1 MLMYLFNLT
10 GLHSNQF
17 HANSE
22 APKAFWTFVLI
33 IAVPQLKR
41 NAISIKW
48 KIKPNRQTHTLKT
61 KFGFKMAS
69 EFCESEIK
77 WTDQRIELPA
87 KWVVKGRVGVVQ
99 GLCKISNCSC
109 QLQRKV
115 HRKFCPP
122 AGPFC
127 EAPANWI
134 WNEESIFG
142 EIVKFYSD
150 EIKCPAAKYA
160 EEEEMLAQKRTNNK
174 QTFLQWQLNKLSENW
189 DRNGPGLL
197 TNTNMFNGTLK
208 KV

>member
-48 KIKPNRQTHTLKT
+48 KIKPNRQTHTIKT

-77 WTDQRIELPA
+77 WTDQQIELPA
-87 KWVVKGRVGVVQ
+87 KWVGKGRVGVVQ

-115 HRKFCPP
+115 HGKFCPLRALFVRP
-122 AGPFC
+122 RQIEYEMKRAFSGKL
-127 EAPANWI
+127 
-134 WNEESIFG
+134 WNF
-142 EIVKFYSD
+142 IVMKLN
-150 EIKCPAAKYA
+150 A
-160 EEEEMLAQKRTNNK
+160 L
-174 QTFLQWQLNKLSENW
+174 QLNMPKKKCWLKNA
-189 DRNGPGLL
+189 L
-197 TNTNMFNGTLK
+197 TISKHFCNDN
-208 KV
+208 